1 MKKKFRT
8 MVYLIFIVLLVIVT
22 AVSFSFFNNGK
33 QENCFSPE
41 NFDKV
46 LDYTKWKQRTSKI
59 GKVLVDSYRV
69 EVSEEN
75 EIVFKEDKN
84 NYTIFKVNR
93 KDGIVL
99 LAIQQKKNLINK
111 ANGAF
116 CELLKRALFHPV
128 NPQ

>member
-1 MKKKFRT
+1 MKKET
-8 MVYLIFIVLLVIVT
+8 IAMVYFIIIVVLVLVI
-22 AVSFSFFNNGK
+22 AVSLSFLKKIK

-46 LDYTKWKQRTSKI
+46 LDYTKWKQKTSKI
-59 GKVLVDSYRV
+59 GKVLVDSYKV
-69 EVSEEN
+69 EVNEEN
-75 EIVFKEDKN
+75 EIIFKEDKN

-93 KDGIVL
+93 KEGIVL
-99 LAIQQKKNLINK
+99 LAVYQKKDLTNK

-116 CELLKRALFHPV
+116 CELLNRALFHPV